1 MTNIPGFLSNQPMR
15 GDMPSRGAG
24 GRNFGSNSGKRKSG
38 DSNGWFEFKE
48 IMNGLMDRKKDLI
61 QSTADTV
68 ATYAIKL
75 NNSGTTDV
83 KSITKNMLNG
93 LDGFTD
99 AEKAEILSIAIAKI
113 VANI

>member
-1 MTNIPGFLSNQPMR
+1 MGNVPGFLSNQSMR
-15 GDMPSRGAG
+15 GDMPSRARE
-24 GRNFGSNSGKRKSG
+24 RNSGSNSGKKKSG

-48 IMNGLMDRKKDLI
+48 AMTGLVDRKKDLI
-61 QSTADTV
+61 QSAADTV

>member
-15 GDMPSRGAG
+15 GDMPSRAG
-24 GRNFGSNSGKRKSG
+24 GRNSGSNSGKRKSG

-48 IMNGLMDRKKDLI
+48 AMTGLVDRKKDLI

>member
-1 MTNIPGFLSNQPMR
+1 MNNIPGFLSNQPMR
-15 GDMPSRGAG
+15 GDMPSRAG
-24 GRNFGSNSGKRKSG
+24 GRNSGSNSGKRKSG

-48 IMNGLMDRKKDLI
+48 AMSSLVDSKKDII
-61 QSTADTV
+61 QKAADTV

-99 AEKAEILSIAIAKI
+99 SEKAEILSIAIAKI